1 MEWATLRYTPTP
13 YLSLAAGS
21 STKERKHSTQL
32 GSKLMI
38 ATRQQVTDN

>member
-1 MEWATLRYTPTP
+1 MNGMGYATP

-32 GSKLMI
+32 GSKLII